1 MSTAFSMRYWN
12 KIVFVIVIVIV
23 QPLVVFFVIVIVAA
37 FGSAYLPPHLF
48 AVFIGKDTLFL
59 SFGMVA

>member
-1 MSTAFSMRYWN
+1 MSSIYKLWEPRPHNY
-12 KIVFVIVIVIV
+12 VFVIV

-48 AVFIGKDTLFL
+48 TILIGKDALL
-59 SFGMVA
+59 LAFGMVTQE